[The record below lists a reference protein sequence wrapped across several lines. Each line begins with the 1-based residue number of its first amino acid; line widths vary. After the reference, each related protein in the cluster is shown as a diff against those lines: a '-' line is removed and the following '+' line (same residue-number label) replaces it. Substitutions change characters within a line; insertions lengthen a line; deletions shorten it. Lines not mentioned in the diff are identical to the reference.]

1 MTASYSHEP
10 RSAFGSTILRVVYGI
25 EATSPDDEYI
35 VLEEEA
41 QDISNKAYF
50 PGRYLVELLPILR
63 FVPAW
68 FPGAQFK
75 RDAARWR
82 VTMQATRNKPFDA
95 ALERQVYTRVS
106 STPILD

>member
-1 MTASYSHEP
+1 M
-10 RSAFGSTILRVVYGI
+10 YGI
-25 EATSPDDEYI
+25 EAASPDDEYI
-35 VLEEEA
+35 VLEEAA

-63 FVPAW
+63 YVPAW
-68 FPGAQFK
+68 LPGAQFK

-95 ALERQVYTRVS
+95 ALERQVCACLSKSNTS
-106 STPILD
+106 LTLCSMFIAAW